1 MGQLIQH
8 TTAFALTRTHARR
21 LRAYYR
27 SAGWPFR
34 DNIEIDLLGAGL
46 IERVAADTAPLL
58 DCIRLTEAGLQA
70 LNVSLQRNRGAFD
83 VHEQLVE
90 HVAQAQAASGR
101 LVYRGV
107 TLRGEI
113 ADSWKPCRPDVYSIR
128 HTSVAA
134 YVHPIIH
141 EIKVRRADLLSDLKH
156 ADKRA
161 AYQALSS
168 EFYYVMPQGLAQL
181 HEIPTDCG
189 VLYVESA
196 GIRLG
201 RASPKRQVELSFH
214 VWMSLARR
222 GAELIELDEAQGWLG
237 APEA

>member
-1 MGQLIQH
+1 MGQQRQC
-8 TTAFALTRTHARR
+8 TDAFALTRTHARR

-27 SAGWPFR
+27 SAGWPCQ

-46 IERVAADTAPLL
+46 IERIALDTAQSL

-70 LNVSLQRNRGAFD
+70 LDASQQRNRGAFD
-83 VHEQLVE
+83 AHEQLVE
-90 HVAQAQAASGR
+90 QVARAQAALGR
-101 LVYRGV
+101 LVYRGLM
-107 TLRGEI
+107 LRGEI
-113 ADSWKPCRPDVYSIR
+113 EAGWKPCRPDVFSIR
-128 HTSVAA
+128 PTSVAA
-134 YVHPIIH
+134 YVCPVIH

-168 EFYYVMPQGLAQL
+168 EFYYVMPPELAEL
-181 HEIPTDCG
+181 DEIPPDCG
-189 VLYVESA
+189 VLYAECT

-201 RASPKRQVELSFH
+201 RYSPKRPVELSFH

-222 GAELIELDEAQGWLG
+222 GAELIELDEAQGCLG

>member
-1 MGQLIQH
+1 MHNQRQSTNI
-8 TTAFALTRTHARR
+8 FALTRTHARR
-21 LRAYYR
+21 LRTYYR
-27 SAGWPFR
+27 SAGWPCQ

-46 IERVAADTAPLL
+46 IERIAVDTAPSH
-58 DCIRLTEAGLQA
+58 DCIRLTQAGLQA
-70 LNVSLQRNRGAFD
+70 LDSSLQRNRGAFD
-83 VHEQLVE
+83 AHEQLVE
-90 HVAQAQAASGR
+90 QVAHAQAASGR
-101 LVYRGV
+101 LVYRGL

-113 ADSWKPCRPDVYSIR
+113 AAGWKPCRPDVYSIR

-134 YVHPIIH
+134 YVCPVIH
-141 EIKVRRADLLSDLKH
+141 EIKVRRADLLSDLRH
-156 ADKRA
+156 TDKRA

-168 EFYYVMPQGLAQL
+168 EFYYVMPSGLAEL
-181 HEIPTDCG
+181 DEIPPDCG

-201 RASPKRQVELSFH
+201 RAAPRRQVELNLH

-237 APEA
+237 APGA